1 MIRTLIFKAVI
12 VLILVIIS
20 GCVIKSSQLSGLLDQ
35 FDEQSVD
42 FSDNSWLL
50 TYGGYKSVVYAVE
63 VPQGILF
70 TNSFG
75 DAVVF
80 DGWSISQVRGM
91 GRSQVDIGID
101 DKLDQRLLSDK
112 TRLTATHQCEGWQQ
126 RDDSNMVQ
134 YSQLCY
140 GDRNYKNSILV
151 NAEGNIA
158 IIRQVIDKRHRAI
171 TLSKQN

>member
-12 VLILVIIS
+12 VLILVIMS
-20 GCVIKSSQLSGLLDQ
+20 GCVVKSSQLSGLLEQ

-80 DGWSISQVRGM
+80 DGWTIESIKGM
-91 GRSQVDIGID
+91 GRRQINLNVEDRSQKRFFYNDNRIV
-101 DKLDQRLLSDK
+101 
-112 TRLTATHQCEGWQQ
+112 ATHDCKSWQKEA
-126 RDDSNMVQ
+126 RSGMIQ
-134 YSQLCY
+134 YSHVCSSQGAY
-140 GDRNYKNSILV
+140 SNTILV
-151 NAEGNIA
+151 DKKGSISV
-158 IIRQVIDKRHRAI
+158 IRQVIDQRLGVV
-171 TLSKQN
+171 TLSKIN